1 MTVKLCLSLIA
12 LCCFSP
18 ALLAATAYQWEKPDW
33 VSEPVVPKDNPMSAA
48 KVALGRY
55 LFYDKRLS
63 ADNKMACATCHK
75 QDKAFTDGKAL
86 SAGVNGEDGVRS
98 AMSLANLAY
107 LLFSLGQIPTK
118 NTWKRNC

>member
-1 MTVKLCLSLIA
+1 M
-12 LCCFSP
+12 
-18 ALLAATAYQWEKPDW
+18 
-33 VSEPVVPKDNPMSAA
+33 
-48 KVALGRY
+48 GRY